1 MRAMTS
7 RPFASRAWGA
17 VTLPVALAVSL
28 AMLLFVG
35 IVNGSLLTEQR
46 LSGNHLRSQAAFQA
60 AEAGVD
66 WMLGRLNAGDPV
78 NGRCEVQSSAA
89 LPSFR
94 EQHAG
99 WPDAQGAWAPP
110 GLPVTCTGE
119 GAGWA
124 CSCGTPAAGQPP
136 SADTSAA
143 TSSATF
149 TVRLHPGARPDL
161 LQLESVGC
169 SNRAPPCI
177 SAAGQADARAR
188 VAVSVGHLPALAHLP
203 AAALTV
209 HGDLHLGAAPW
220 VLQRSHPAQGG
231 MVLHTGGTVTADRLS
246 LRGPPGAPAASTV
259 VTSDPA
265 LRTEDN
271 GHAFSRLF
279 RMDAAAWQALPT
291 VRRVD
296 CASTCDSALHDAVG
310 PGGHHTMLWLSGGLH
325 VAGPLELGSPTR
337 PVLIVADGPVL
348 LAGPVVV
355 HGLIYT
361 TSPRWHA
368 PAGAEVIGAVVAEGA
383 LNGAGIT
390 HIRHDAQLLQI
401 LHERTGT
408 FLRVPGSWK
417 DFE

>member
-1 MRAMTS
+1 MTRMPLPS
-7 RPFASRAWGA
+7 RGPRGTA
-17 VTLPVALAVSL
+17 TLPAALAVSL
-28 AMLLFVG
+28 VMLLFMG

-46 LSGNHLRSQAAFQA
+46 LSANHLRSQAAFEA
-60 AEAGVD
+60 AEAGID

-78 NGRCEVQSSAA
+78 DDRCEAQSSAA

-99 WPDAQGAWAPP
+99 WPDAQGAWTPP
-110 GLPVTCTGE
+110 GLPVNCTTE

-124 CSCGTPAAGQPP
+124 CWCGTLPAVGQPP
-136 SADTSAA
+136 PADTSAA

-149 TVRLHPGARPDL
+149 TVQLRPGAPRDL
-161 LQLESVGC
+161 LQVESAGC
-169 SNRAPPCI
+169 SNQAPPCA
-177 SAAGQADARAR
+177 SAAGRGDAQAQ
-188 VAVSVGHLPALAHLP
+188 VAVSVGHVPALAHVP

-209 HGDLHLGAAPW
+209 HGDLHLGGAAW
-220 VLQRSHPAQGG
+220 MLQRSQPAQGG
-231 MVLHTGGTVTADRLS
+231 MVLHTGGNVTADRLS
-246 LRGPPGAPAASTV
+246 LRGPPGAPAASTA

-265 LRTEDN
+265 LRSADR
-271 GHAFSRLF
+271 GHTFSRLF
-279 RMDAAAWQALPT
+279 RMDAASWQTLPT
-291 VRRVD
+291 VHRVD
-296 CASTCDSALHDAVG
+296 CASACDSALRDAVG
-310 PGGHHTMLWLSGGLH
+310 VGGHHTMLWLSGGLQL
-325 VAGPLELGSPTR
+325 AGPLELGSPTR

-355 HGLIYT
+355 HGFIYT

-368 PAGAEVIGAVVAEGA
+368 PAGAEVFGAVVAEGA
-383 LNGAGIT
+383 LNGSGVT
-390 HIRHDAQLLQI
+390 HIRHDALVLQI